1 MKERR
6 EERRGKDLGMRF
18 RRVFGMEVGEE
29 ERRVGEVRGRF
40 PRGSIGVVE
49 VAFPFDEILDLLV
62 SKPRVEDRRDFPF
75 DVIDDF
81 DWFGGIFV
89 SG

>member
-1 MKERR
+1 
-6 EERRGKDLGMRF
+6 MRF

-40 PRGSIGVVE
+40 PRGSIGVVK
-49 VAFPFDEILDLLV
+49 VAFPFNEVLDLFV
-62 SKPRVEDRRDFPF
+62 SKPRVEDRRGFPF
-75 DVIDDF
+75 DVIEDF

>member
-1 MKERR
+1 M
-6 EERRGKDLGMRF
+6 GF

-40 PRGSIGVVE
+40 PRVSIGVVE
-49 VAFPFDEILDLLV
+49 VAFPFDEVLDLLV

-75 DVIDDF
+75 DVIEDF
-81 DWFGGIFV
+81 DWLGGSSCRDDRFE
-89 SG
+89 G

>member
-6 EERRGKDLGMRF
+6 EERRGKDLGRRF

-29 ERRVGEVRGRF
+29 GRRGGEGRGRF

-75 DVIDDF
+75 DVIEDF